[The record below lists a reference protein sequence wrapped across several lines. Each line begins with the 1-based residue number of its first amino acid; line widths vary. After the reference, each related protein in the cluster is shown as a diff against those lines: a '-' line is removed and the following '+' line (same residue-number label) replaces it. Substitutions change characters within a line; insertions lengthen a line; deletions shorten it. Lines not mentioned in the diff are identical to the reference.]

1 MAEAGEVNEIEN
13 DHRIL
18 SDWSNVNNT
27 NGTMH
32 LSKDMI
38 FNDGHRLS
46 ITVYSILFVISTI
59 GNSTVLYLLTKRRL
73 RGPLRIDVMLMHL
86 AIADLMVTF
95 LLMPLE
101 IAWAWTVQWRS
112 TDLMCRLMSFFRVFG
127 LYLSSFVMV
136 CISLDRYYAIL
147 KPLQRSYNRGRIM
160 LACAWLGSVI
170 CSLPQAFLFHLEE
183 HPNVKGY
190 FQCVSFHSFVGD
202 FQNRLYQIA
211 TMCAMYAFPLIAFIY
226 CYGAIYLEIYRKN
239 QRVLK
244 DVIAERFRRSN
255 DDVLSRAKKRTLKM
269 TISIVI
275 VFIICWTPYY
285 FICMWYSLDK
295 TTAGKVN
302 SLVRKALFIF
312 ASTNSC
318 MNPLV
323 YGLYNIRGRMNNN
336 NNASVNNRHTSLSM
350 RLDSSNQLLQKPI
363 ISTLPNANANG
374 NTNGNVVDAAVAATT
389 TLAHVVRL
397 KTNGAA
403 GDAQSPVATA
413 PSLTELDVNDDVS
426 VVIIKCEEPS
436 NYPKEPKTPIICP
449 NPLQKARV
457 YHFVSTHQQQKPQQR
472 LWRIHGMDEDIES
485 SAVCAEL
492 IINIFNGKQ

>member
-1 MAEAGEVNEIEN
+1 MSSQSGEVNEY

-18 SDWSNVNNT
+18 SDWANISMNN
-27 NGTMH
+27 NGTTH
-32 LSKDMI
+32 LSKDMV

-73 RGPLRIDVMLMHL
+73 RGPLRIDIMLMHL
-86 AIADLMVTF
+86 AIADLLVTF

-127 LYLSSFVMV
+127 LYLSSYVMV

-147 KPLQRSYNRGRIM
+147 KPLQRSYNRGRVM
-160 LACAWLGSVI
+160 LACAWLGSVV
-170 CSLPQAFLFHLEE
+170 CSIPQAFLFHLDE
-183 HPNVKGY
+183 HPTVKGY
-190 FQCVSFHSFVGD
+190 FQCVTFRSLRNDVD
-202 FQNRLYQIA
+202 NQLYQVA
-211 TMCAMYAFPLIAFIY
+211 SMVGMYAFPLVVFIY
-226 CYGAIYLEIYRKN
+226 CYGSIYLEIYRKS

-269 TISIVI
+269 TITIVI

-285 FICMWYSLDK
+285 TIAMWYSLDK
-295 TTAGKVN
+295 SSVSEVN

-336 NNASVNNRHTSLSM
+336 NNTSVNNRHTSLSN
-350 RLDSSNQLLQKPI
+350 RLDSSNQLVKKP
-363 ISTLPNANANG
+363 SSQNVMPNGHGQVMA
-374 NTNGNVVDAAVAATT
+374 AAVAATT
-389 TLAHVVRL
+389 KLAHVVGL
-397 KTNGAA
+397 KSTANPNGAA
-403 GDAQSPVATA
+403 AAVGIVVALPPPSPRFGAISGASLASDGDCNEDS
-413 PSLTELDVNDDVS
+413 SLS
-426 VVIIKCEEPS
+426 VVTIRCQEQPR
-436 NYPKEPKTPIICP
+436 IC
-449 NPLQKARV
+449 QK
-457 YHFVSTHQQQKPQQR
+457 
-472 LWRIHGMDEDIES
+472 
-485 SAVCAEL
+485 
-492 IINIFNGKQ
+492 

>member
-1 MAEAGEVNEIEN
+1 MAHSSEINEVVY

-18 SDWSNVNNT
+18 KDWSNVNNT

-73 RGPLRIDVMLMHL
+73 RGPLRIDIMLMHL
-86 AIADLMVTF
+86 AIADLMVTL

-160 LACAWLGSVI
+160 LACAWMGSVI
-170 CSLPQAFLFHLEE
+170 CSIPQAFLFHLEE
-183 HPNVKGY
+183 HPVVRGY
-190 FQCVSFHSFVGD
+190 FQCVTFHSFVSD
-202 FQNRLYQIA
+202 FDNWLYQIA
-211 TMCAMYAFPLIAFIY
+211 TMCAMYAFPLIVFIY
-226 CYGAIYLEIYRKN
+226 CYGAIYLEIYRKS

-285 FICMWYSLDK
+285 TICMWYSLDK
-295 TTAGKVN
+295 TSVDKVN

-336 NNASVNNRHTSLSM
+336 NNSVNNRHTSLSN
-350 RLDSSNQLLQKPI
+350 RLDSSNQLMQKPAA
-363 ISTLPNANANG
+363 ANNNSLANRHG
-374 NTNGNVVDAAVAATT
+374 TVMAAAVAATT
-389 TLAHVVRL
+389 KLANVVGL
-397 KTNGAA
+397 KSNGSN
-403 GDAQSPVATA
+403 GSATA
-413 PSLTELDVNDDVS
+413 TATATAIASAPPLRLPVTAPLASDDVDGDNDDSSVS
-426 VVIIKCEEPS
+426 VVTIRCQEPPRICH
-436 NYPKEPKTPIICP
+436 NYGDSIE
-449 NPLQKARV
+449 L
-457 YHFVSTHQQQKPQQR
+457 VSEAAK
-472 LWRIHGMDEDIES
+472 
-485 SAVCAEL
+485 
-492 IINIFNGKQ
+492 

>member
-1 MAEAGEVNEIEN
+1 MGQSEVNEY

-32 LSKDMI
+32 LSKDMV

-73 RGPLRIDVMLMHL
+73 RGPLRIDIMLMHL

-101 IAWAWTVQWRS
+101 IVWAWTVQWRS

-127 LYLSSFVMV
+127 LYLSSYVMV
-136 CISLDRYYAIL
+136 CISLDRYFAIL
-147 KPLQRSYNRGRIM
+147 KPLQRSYNRGRVM
-160 LACAWLGSVI
+160 LACAWVGSVV
-170 CSLPQAFLFHLEE
+170 CSIPQAFLFHLEE
-183 HPNVKGY
+183 HPKVKGY
-190 FQCVSFHSFVGD
+190 FQCVTFHTLKSD
-202 FQNRLYQIA
+202 LDNRIYQIA
-211 TMCAMYAFPLIAFIY
+211 CMGAMYAFPLIVFIY
-226 CYGAIYLEIYRKN
+226 CYGSIYLVIYRKS

-285 FICMWYSLDK
+285 TIAMWYSLDK
-295 TTAGKVN
+295 SSVSQVN

-336 NNASVNNRHTSLSM
+336 TASVNNRHTSLSN
-350 RLDSSNQLLQKPI
+350 RLDSSNQLVQKPAVNN
-363 ISTLPNANANG
+363 SLANG
-374 NTNGNVVDAAVAATT
+374 HGQVMAAAVAATT
-389 TLAHVVRL
+389 KLAHVVGL
-397 KTNGAA
+397 KSAANPNGSASA
-403 GDAQSPVATA
+403 VGIVVALPPPVPLSVGIA
-413 PSLTELDVNDDVS
+413 PLASDGESNDDASLS
-426 VVIIKCEEPS
+426 VVTIRCQERPR
-436 NYPKEPKTPIICP
+436 IC
-449 NPLQKARV
+449 QK
-457 YHFVSTHQQQKPQQR
+457 
-472 LWRIHGMDEDIES
+472 
-485 SAVCAEL
+485 
-492 IINIFNGKQ
+492 

>member
-1 MAEAGEVNEIEN
+1 MAQAGEVNEVET

-18 SDWSNVNNT
+18 NDWSNVNNT

-32 LSKDMI
+32 PSKDMI
-38 FNDGHRLS
+38 FNEGHLLS

-147 KPLQRSYNRGRIM
+147 KPLQRSHNRGRIM

-170 CSLPQAFLFHLEE
+170 CSIPQAFLFHLEE
-183 HPNVKGY
+183 HPYVTGY
-190 FQCVSFHSFVGD
+190 FQCVNFHSFVD
-202 FQNRLYQIA
+202 EFQNWLYQFA

-244 DVIAERFRRSN
+244 DVMAERFRRSN

-295 TTAGKVN
+295 SSVAKVN

-336 NNASVNNRHTSLSM
+336 NNTSVNNRHTSLSQ

-363 ISTLPNANANG
+363 STLPNANANG
-374 NTNGNVVDAAVAATT
+374 KVSAVADAVAATT
-389 TLAHVVRL
+389 KLVHVVRL
-397 KTNGAA
+397 KTNGAG
-403 GDAQSPVATA
+403 GDAQSPTPTA
-413 PSLTELDVNDDVS
+413 PPVTMLDVNDDVS
-426 VVIIKCEEPS
+426 VVIIKCQEQP
-436 NYPKEPKTPIICP
+436 NYPKQPKTPIICS
-449 NPLQKARV
+449 NCGEFIKA
-457 YHFVSTHQQQKPQQR
+457 TTGDMTKMK
-472 LWRIHGMDEDIES
+472 I
-485 SAVCAEL
+485 
-492 IINIFNGKQ
+492 IFNDKQ

>member
-1 MAEAGEVNEIEN
+1 MAQSGEVNEEIY

-18 SDWSNVNNT
+18 KDWSNVNKT

-59 GNSTVLYLLTKRRL
+59 GNTTVLYLLTKRRL
-73 RGPLRIDVMLMHL
+73 RCPLRIDIMLMHL

-160 LACAWLGSVI
+160 LACAWLGSAV
-170 CSLPQAFLFHLEE
+170 CSIPQAFLFHLEE
-183 HPNVKGY
+183 HPTVKGY
-190 FQCVSFHSFVGD
+190 FQCVTFHSFVSD
-202 FQNRLYQIA
+202 FDNWLYQIA
-211 TMCAMYAFPLIAFIY
+211 TMCAMYAFPLIVFIY
-226 CYGAIYLEIYRKN
+226 CYGAIYVEIYRKSK
-239 QRVLK
+239 RVLK
-244 DVIAERFRRSN
+244 DVVAERFRRSN

-285 FICMWYSLDK
+285 TICMWYSWDK
-295 TTAGKVN
+295 SSVGQVN
-302 SLVRKALFIF
+302 SLVRKALYIF

-336 NNASVNNRHTSLSM
+336 NNVSVNNRHTSLSN
-350 RLDSSNQLLQKPI
+350 RLDSSNQLLQKPVNNA
-363 ISTLPNANANG
+363 LPNG
-374 NTNGNVVDAAVAATT
+374 HGNVMAAAVAATT
-389 TLAHVVRL
+389 KLARVVRL
-397 KTNGAA
+397 KSNSTANGAA
-403 GDAQSPVATA
+403 GDSPHSQHPTAVNGGATA
-413 PSLTELDVNDDVS
+413 PLASECDDDANDDSTVS
-426 VVIIKCEEPS
+426 VVTIKYQAAEKEK
-436 NYPKEPKTPIICP
+436 PKSPIIYLNCGDSME
-449 NPLQKARV
+449 LTK
-457 YHFVSTHQQQKPQQR
+457 
-472 LWRIHGMDEDIES
+472 MDKS
-485 SAVCAEL
+485 
-492 IINIFNGKQ
+492 

>member
-1 MAEAGEVNEIEN
+1 MKIAGSTVNMAQVGEVNEVET

-147 KPLQRSYNRGRIM
+147 KPLQRSHNRGRIM

-170 CSLPQAFLFHLEE
+170 CSIPQAFLFHLEE
-183 HPNVKGY
+183 HPHVKGY
-190 FQCVSFHSFVGD
+190 FQCVNFHSFVSELENG
-202 FQNRLYQIA
+202 LYQIT

-244 DVIAERFRRSN
+244 DVISERFRRSN

-269 TISIVI
+269 TITIVI

-295 TTAGKVN
+295 TSVDKVN

-336 NNASVNNRHTSLSM
+336 NNTSANNRHTSLST

-363 ISTLPNANANG
+363 ITLPNPNANSK
-374 NTNGNVVDAAVAATT
+374 GNVSVVAAAVAATT
-389 TLAHVVRL
+389 KLAHVVNL
-397 KTNGAA
+397 KTNGAG

-413 PSLTELDVNDDVS
+413 PPATMLDDNDDVS
-426 VVIIKCEEPS
+426 VVTIKCLEQS
-436 NYPKEPKTPIICP
+436 NHSKQPKTPIICS
-449 NPLQKARV
+449 K
-457 YHFVSTHQQQKPQQR
+457 
-472 LWRIHGMDEDIES
+472 
-485 SAVCAEL
+485 
-492 IINIFNGKQ
+492 

>member
-1 MAEAGEVNEIEN
+1 PAEVNEVEN
-13 DHRIL
+13 DHRAM
-18 SDWSNVNNT
+18 SDWSTVNNT

-32 LSKDMI
+32 LSKDMT

-73 RGPLRIDVMLMHL
+73 RGPLRIDIMLMHL

-147 KPLQRSYNRGRIM
+147 KPLQRSYHRGRVM
-160 LACAWLGSVI
+160 LACAWLGSIV
-170 CSLPQAFLFHLEE
+170 CSIPQAFLFHLEE
-183 HPNVKGY
+183 HPIVTGY
-190 FQCVSFHSFVGD
+190 FQCVNFHSFVSE
-202 FQNRLYQIA
+202 FQNWLYQIA

-269 TISIVI
+269 TITIVI

-285 FICMWYSLDK
+285 FICMWYSWDRSSVV
-295 TTAGKVN
+295 KVN
-302 SLVRKALFIF
+302 SMVRKALFIF

-336 NNASVNNRHTSLSM
+336 NNSVNNRHTSLSN

-363 ISTLPNANANG
+363 GGSLANG
-374 NTNGNVVDAAVAATT
+374 NGVAAAVAASTK
-389 TLAHVVRL
+389 LAHVVRL
-397 KTNGAA
+397 KTNGSG
-403 GDAQSPVATA
+403 GDTQSPELIAPTA
-413 PSLTELDVNDDVS
+413 PPASEMDANDDVS
-426 VVIIKCEEPS
+426 VSVVTVRC
-436 NYPKEPKTPIICP
+436 
-449 NPLQKARV
+449 
-457 YHFVSTHQQQKPQQR
+457 
-472 LWRIHGMDEDIES
+472 
-485 SAVCAEL
+485 
-492 IINIFNGKQ
+492 